1 MGYHPMVENMLPE
14 TGPENTLGKYSGA
27 CVIDLK
33 SPAVLVICP
42 VHNMET
48 IVSILFKSYSF
59 FNIIFKSSEKFM
71 WW

>member
-1 MGYHPMVENMLPE
+1 M
-14 TGPENTLGKYSGA
+14 
-27 CVIDLK
+27 IDLK

-59 FNIIFKSSEKFM
+59 SILFSKALKNSCGGKVGVKFRQLFLG
-71 WW
+71 

>member
-1 MGYHPMVENMLPE
+1 MV
-14 TGPENTLGKYSGA
+14 
-27 CVIDLK
+27 DLK

-59 FNIIFKSSEKFM
+59 SILFSKALKNSCGGRVGVKLRQLFLG
-71 WW
+71 